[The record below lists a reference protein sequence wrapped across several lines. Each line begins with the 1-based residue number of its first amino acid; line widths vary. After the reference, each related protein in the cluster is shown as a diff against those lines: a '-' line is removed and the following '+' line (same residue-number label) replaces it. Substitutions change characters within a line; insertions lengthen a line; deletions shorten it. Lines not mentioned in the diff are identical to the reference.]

1 MAEAIGS
8 SRNSAARRP
17 SGAATQQ
24 EQPQG
29 ERGIGAGALRGA
41 TSQRVAIVGIAP
53 DQPDLVM
60 QTALRWAK
68 TGLFDRLIAVY
79 VDPTLIQVDGHWE
92 PLDPDSLDEEQRV
105 QAFELGQRIDRM
117 ARNSGFP
124 VTFRRLGGDPMRR
137 LSDEA
142 KRADAKAI
150 IVGTREH
157 GPVAAVE
164 EWLRGSISVR
174 LEHSQSVPVVVIPLG
189 KYDDAAS
196 AGGAGAGA
204 DADGAVAGIFAQ
216 TGNDGKQQGEG
227 DE

>member
-1 MAEAIGS
+1 MAKTTDIADDSI
-8 SRNSAARRP
+8 AREP
-17 SGAATQQ
+17 SGAAPQR

-29 ERGIGAGALRGA
+29 ERRPGSLRGT
-41 TSQRVAIVGIAP
+41 TSHRVAIVGIAP

-60 QTALRWAK
+60 RTALRWAK
-68 TGLFDRLIAVY
+68 TGLFDRLIAIY

-117 ARNSGFP
+117 ARSSGFP
-124 VTFRRLGGDPMRR
+124 VTFKRLGGDPMRC

-142 KRADAKAI
+142 KCADAKAI

-174 LEHSQSVPVVVIPLG
+174 LEHSQSIPVVVIPLG
-189 KYDDAAS
+189 KHD
-196 AGGAGAGA
+196 GGTGAGSVGV

-216 TGNDGKQQGEG
+216 TGNDGKQQVGE

>member
-1 MAEAIGS
+1 
-8 SRNSAARRP
+8 
-17 SGAATQQ
+17 
-24 EQPQG
+24 
-29 ERGIGAGALRGA
+29 
-41 TSQRVAIVGIAP
+41 VAIVGIAP

-105 QAFELGQRIDRM
+105 QAIELGQRIDRM
-117 ARNSGFP
+117 ARSSGFP
-124 VTFRRLGGDPMRR
+124 VTFRRLGGDPMRC

-189 KYDDAAS
+189 KYDDGVG
-196 AGGAGAGA
+196 AGGAAGGNA
-204 DADGAVAGIFAQ
+204 KAAAGNVAAQ
-216 TGNDGKQQGEG
+216 TGNDGTQGGE

>member
-8 SRNSAARRP
+8 SQNSTAREP
-17 SGAATQQ
+17 FGAASQQ
-24 EQPQG
+24 GQPQG
-29 ERGIGAGALRGA
+29 ERGVEAGALR
-41 TSQRVAIVGIAP
+41 SVISHRVAIVGIAP

-117 ARNSGFP
+117 ARRSGFP

-189 KYDDAAS
+189 KYDNDTG
-196 AGGAGAGA
+196 AGGAGA
-204 DADGAVAGIFAQ
+204 DANGAVAGIFAQ
-216 TGNDGKQQGEG
+216 TGNDGRQQGGE
-227 DE
+227 DR

>member
-1 MAEAIGS
+1 MAKTTDIADDSI
-8 SRNSAARRP
+8 AREP
-17 SGAATQQ
+17 SGAAPQQ

-29 ERGIGAGALRGA
+29 ERRPGAL
-41 TSQRVAIVGIAP
+41 RVAIVGIAP

-117 ARNSGFP
+117 ARSSGFP
-124 VTFRRLGGDPMRR
+124 VTFKRLGGDPMRC

-174 LEHSQSVPVVVIPLG
+174 LEHSQSIPVVVIPLG
-189 KYDDAAS
+189 KHD
-196 AGGAGAGA
+196 GETGAGSVGV
-204 DADGAVAGIFAQ
+204 DADGAGAGIFAQ
-216 TGNDGKQQGEG
+216 TGNDGYRQGGG